1 MATRSYR
8 QVCSVARALDVLGER
23 WTLLVVRELLLGPK
37 RFKDLLAVL
46 PAMGSNR
53 LGDRLKTLQAAGVVA
68 RRTLP
73 PPAGVNVYELTE
85 SGQQLRPAIYCL
97 GAWGAQ
103 LPVPDSI
110 DPDSARA
117 ELIAFGLAGTSPPE
131 LSAELGE
138 TYQFEV
144 GDECFHVQAT
154 QGVVTAHSGPAPV
167 AADLLVECDLQTF
180 IALAT
185 GELSPPRAVRRG
197 LARIRGEPALFA
209 RAFNVLNFSGFARK
223 FELVPAT

>member
-1 MATRSYR
+1 
-8 QVCSVARALDVLGER
+8 
-23 WTLLVVRELLLGPK
+23 VVRELLLGPK

-46 PAMGSNR
+46 PAMG
-53 LGDRLKTLQAAGVVA
+53 
-68 RRTLP
+68 
-73 PPAGVNVYELTE
+73 
-85 SGQQLRPAIYCL
+85 
-97 GAWGAQ
+97 
-103 LPVPDSI
+103 
-110 DPDSARA
+110 
-117 ELIAFGLAGTSPPE
+117 
-131 LSAELGE
+131 